1 MYSKPIENLKKA
13 KTSDI
18 DCFLVQGNEHLYR
31 SRKDCHEFLEYIKKE
46 TKLKKALMLINQ
58 SETAS

>member
-1 MYSKPIENLKKA
+1 MYSKPIADLRKA

-46 TKLKKALMLINQ
+46 TKVKKVLMLVNT
-58 SETAS
+58 SEAAS